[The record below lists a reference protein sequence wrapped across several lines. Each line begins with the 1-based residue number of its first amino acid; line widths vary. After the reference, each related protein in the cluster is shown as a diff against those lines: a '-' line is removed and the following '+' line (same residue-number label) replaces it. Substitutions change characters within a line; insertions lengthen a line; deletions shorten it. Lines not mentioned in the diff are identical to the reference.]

1 MLTPL
6 TDSDGEHWVCKVR
19 LSQDTS
25 MAPLMANSSLMFA
38 APHLPCSHHLSV
50 RQGWD
55 LISLA
60 LVPFAFYPFLVSTSN
75 FAVPDSCITETQQRA
90 R

>member
-1 MLTPL
+1 
-6 TDSDGEHWVCKVR
+6 
-19 LSQDTS
+19 
-25 MAPLMANSSLMFA
+25 MANSSLMFA

-90 R
+90 RRSAVLARACYLVGGILWVYMHIAFVH